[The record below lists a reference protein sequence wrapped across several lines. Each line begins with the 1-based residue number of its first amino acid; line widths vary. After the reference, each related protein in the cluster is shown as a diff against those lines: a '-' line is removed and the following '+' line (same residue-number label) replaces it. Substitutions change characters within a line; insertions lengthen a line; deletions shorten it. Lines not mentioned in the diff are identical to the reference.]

1 MEAKD
6 YLKYIVHEIH
16 TTIVATVD
24 DEGLPVTAAIDMMDA
39 DDNGLYFLTARGKR
53 FYDRLKKRGFLAL
66 TALKGEDTMTS
77 VAEKSG
83 SSDMTGSRSTSKRT
97 LTCVRSTPRKNP

>member
-1 MEAKD
+1 MLKSES
-6 YLKYIVHEIH
+6 YLRYIVNEIH

-39 DDNGLYFLTARGKR
+39 DENGLYFLTARGKS
-53 FYDRLKKRGFLAL
+53 FSL
-66 TALKGEDTMTS
+66 
-77 VAEKSG
+77 
-83 SSDMTGSRSTSKRT
+83 KRT